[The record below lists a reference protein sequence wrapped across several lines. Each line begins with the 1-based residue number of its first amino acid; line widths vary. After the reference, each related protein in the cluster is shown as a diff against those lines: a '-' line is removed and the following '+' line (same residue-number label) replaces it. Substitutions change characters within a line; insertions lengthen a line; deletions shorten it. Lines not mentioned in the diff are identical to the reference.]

1 VVEWLRNGIVL
12 LSCRGFWWSS
22 GYGMVLSYYLVGG
35 FGGRVVKEWYCLII
49 L

>member
-1 VVEWLRNGIVL
+1 
-12 LSCRGFWWSS
+12 
-22 GYGMVLSYYLVGG
+22 MVLSYYLVGG